1 MSEYWID
8 KVVFD
13 REIIKGQDKKVFY
26 PLLVEN
32 GFILKGSGKGYTQS
46 RRPAKE
52 NPQNFIV
59 VPASAFN
66 NMDNFDENE

>member
-1 MSEYWID
+1 
-8 KVVFD
+8 
-13 REIIKGQDKKVFY
+13 
-26 PLLVEN
+26 LVEN
-32 GFILKGSGKGYTQS
+32 GFILKGDNGRYVQM

-52 NPQNFIV
+52 NSHSFII